1 MRIPVA
7 TYRLQFTPTFGFKQ
21 AREIVDYLDRLGISD
36 IYASPIFKA
45 RSGSQHGYDVVDQN
59 QINPELGGRTE
70 FEALIEELQE
80 RGMGWVQDIVPN
92 HMAYDGENHYLMD
105 VLEHG
110 PESQYIDY
118 FDIEWEHSY
127 EDIQGKVLAPML
139 GDFYDRCLER
149 GEIQLSYAA
158 DGLKVNYFALRFPVR
173 VESYALFLTH
183 EISWLRRQLG
193 RQHPD
198 YIKLVGILSTVK
210 NTFPALKGQTRRDQ
224 ALFVKQLL
232 WELYE
237 SNSEIK
243 VFIDQNIEAFNG
255 QIGKANS
262 FNLLDRLLL
271 EQFYRLS
278 FWKVGAEELNYRRF
292 FTVNELI
299 CLKVDNAK
307 VFSQTH
313 ALVEEL
319 VKTEKINGLRIDHID
334 GLYDPLVY
342 LQRLHEKNNGVYTVI
357 EKILEADERL
367 PEHWPVQGTT
377 GYEFLNQVNG
387 VFYQQQNQKHFTRL
401 YRQISGL
408 RDGYEKM
415 LLEKKQLIA
424 DTNLV
429 GDIDNLARFL
439 KKVASQYRYGRDLT
453 ANGLKAAI
461 KEVLVSFPVYCTY
474 INQRGSSQRDLE
486 YIQKAIAQ
494 ARKRIP
500 QLLNELELIERF
512 LLLEYE
518 VSLPAEERTQWLHF
532 VMRLQ
537 QFTGPLMAK
546 GVEDTLFYVYNRF
559 IGLNDV
565 GGSPGHFGTALTAFH
580 AYNQYQQEHWPY
592 TLNATSTHDTKRSE
606 DVRSRLSVLS
616 ELPEEWESEI
626 KTWRELNEDKKQVV
640 NDQPV
645 PDTNDEYFLYQTL
658 VGVYPFD
665 DKELSEF
672 RDRIKDYAVKAV
684 REAKVH
690 TAWLRP
696 DEDYENGYVNF
707 VEALLTPSPDNLFL
721 DKLQHFQ
728 KRIADYG
735 IYNALSQLLIK
746 LTAPGI
752 PDFYQGTELWDF
764 SVVDP
769 DNRRPVDYSK
779 RLEALQDIQ
788 DRWQKQPAA
797 LVKKLLKDRA
807 DGCIK
812 LFLTLRGLAARNYF
826 RNVFRSG
833 LYQPLTV
840 TGEHAD
846 HVIAFIRHKGEH
858 TVVTVVPRFVT
869 SLTQPDVPPLGKAIW
884 GDTAVELPGGAQ
896 ASWKNWLLNEP
907 MTITTPLLVGD
918 LLNQFPVAL
927 IVSENHSLEPVF
939 EASEA

>member
-7 TYRLQFTPTFGFKQ
+7 TYRLQFTPDFGFEEAK
-21 AREIVDYLDRLGISD
+21 AIVDYLDQLGVAD

-59 QINPELGGRTE
+59 QINPQLGGRSD

-80 RGMGWVQDIVPN
+80 RGMGWLQDIVPN

-110 PESQYIDY
+110 QESEYVDY

-127 EDIQGKVLAPML
+127 DDIQGKVLAPML

-149 GEIQLSYAA
+149 GEIQLSYGA
-158 DGLKVNYFALRFPVR
+158 DGLKVNYYALQFPVK
-173 VESYALFLTH
+173 VESYGGFLRN
-183 EISWLRRQLG
+183 EISWLRRQMG
-193 RQHPD
+193 PQHPD
-198 YIKLVGILSTVK
+198 YIKLKGILNTVE
-210 NTFPALKGQTRRDQ
+210 NTFPALKGQQRRDQ
-224 ALFVKQLL
+224 ATFVKQLL

-237 SNSEIK
+237 SNSEIQ

-255 QIGKANS
+255 QPGKAKS
-262 FNLLDRLLL
+262 FDLLDKLLL
-271 EQFYRLS
+271 NQFYRLS

-299 CLKVDNAK
+299 CLKVDNPK
-307 VFSQTH
+307 VFDQTH

-319 VKTEKINGLRIDHID
+319 VRTKKINGLRIDHID
-334 GLYDPLVY
+334 GLYDPLAY
-342 LQRLHEKNNGVYTVI
+342 LQQLSEKTKGVYTVI
-357 EKILEADERL
+357 EKILELSEDERL
-367 PEHWPVQGTT
+367 PKHWPVQGTS
-377 GYEFLNQVNG
+377 GYEFLNYANG
-387 VFYQQQNQKHFTRL
+387 VFYQQQNQAHFTRF
-401 YRQISGL
+401 YKEFSGL
-408 RDGYEKM
+408 YDTYQK
-415 LLEKKQLIA
+415 LFLDKKLLIA

-453 ANGLKAAI
+453 ANGLKTAI

-474 INQRGSSQRDLE
+474 INQRGVSDTDLK
-486 YIQKAIAQ
+486 YIREAIAD

-500 QLLNELELIERF
+500 QLLNELDLIERF

-518 VSLPAEERTQWLHF
+518 MSLPAEERSQWMHF

-565 GGSPGHFGTALTAFH
+565 GGAPERFGVSLDEFH
-580 AYNQYQQEHWPY
+580 SYNQYQQEHWPH

-606 DVRSRLSVLS
+606 DVRSRLSVIS
-616 ELPEEWESEI
+616 ELPEEWANEVRVWS
-626 KTWRELNEDKKQVV
+626 ELNADKKQTLSDDRVV
-640 NDQPV
+640 PEA
-645 PDTNDEYFLYQTL
+645 NDEYFLYQTL
-658 VGVYPFD
+658 VGAYPFD
-665 DKELSEF
+665 NEALSTFKE
-672 RDRIKDYAVKAV
+672 RVKAYVVKAV

-696 DEDYENGYVNF
+696 DEDYENGYVQF
-707 VEALLTPSPDNLFL
+707 VETLLTPSEDNVFL

-728 KRIADYG
+728 QRIAEYG
-735 IYNALSQLLIK
+735 IYNSLSQLLIK

-752 PDFYQGTELWDF
+752 PDFYQGAELWDL
-764 SVVDP
+764 SLVDP
-769 DNRRPVDYSK
+769 DNRRPVNYKERSQ
-779 RLEALQDIQ
+779 ALDSIQ
-788 DRWQKQPAA
+788 SQWQQQPLA
-797 LVKKLLKDRA
+797 LIEDLLKNKEN
-807 DGCIK
+807 GQVK

-826 RNVFRSG
+826 RNIFRSG
-833 LYQPLTV
+833 TYHPLTV

-846 HVIAFIRHKGEH
+846 KAIAFMRHKGEH
-858 TVVTVVPRFVT
+858 TAITLVPRF
-869 SLTQPDVPPLGKAIW
+869 LTGLVQPGTLPFGKDVW
-884 GDTAVELPGGAQ
+884 GDTALVLPDGAQ
-896 ASWKNWLLNEP
+896 ATWKNWITDEP
-907 MTITTPLLVGD
+907 VEIGDSPLLGD
-918 LLNQFPVAL
+918 LFKHFPVAL
-927 IVSENHSLEPVF
+927 IVSEDHTLS
-939 EASEA
+939 A